1 MTSMP
6 RTILVVDDQYLLLLH
21 TQFALE
27 DAGDKVIQASS
38 ADEALNLLDH
48 HPGIGAI
55 FTDVVM
61 PGSMDGATLAER
73 VRETHPH
80 VPVIVTSGQQGYDP
94 AELPVGVRFVPKP
107 YTGHEIIRL
116 IKDISAAPGHD
127 QAAFAW

>member
-1 MTSMP
+1 MLQATLRRSVW
-6 RTILVVDDQYLLLLH
+6 LAGGLLLS
-21 TQFALE
+21 AMVSADVE
-27 DAGDKVIQASS
+27 NRSA

>member
-1 MTSMP
+1 MVPLLPFIEFDVSTTS
-6 RTILVVDDQYLLLLH
+6 
-21 TQFALE
+21 
-27 DAGDKVIQASS
+27 
-38 ADEALNLLDH
+38 
-48 HPGIGAI
+48 I